1 MIRLKRKNTAW
12 LAALALIITTALF
25 AAPVAI
31 QVQFVLIAL
40 FAVAAIASMVEI
52 GRERETLID
61 ALKRA
66 PIRQRVS
73 PQAREAAERARG
85 RGGYA
90 NDDLMMLDVG
100 LIAVQGSYEGM
111 AMRRTR
117 SISKDDDGVRPF
129 VTLNVDPAEAERNAV
144 VRFEIFNQHGEQA
157 FVHEM
162 RAYLREGEMHIMTDH
177 QLPLAG
183 NRDIVGTG
191 DWDLRVYLDGNLV
204 GMHNFMLAPSM
215 NERQRRLTNEYEEN
229 TYQEAYQI
237 VDEVEQEVPPRLQ
250 DLLQGSSGSSGGGGV
265 SYATP
270 RQASSSGGSNT
281 SNQPSSSSP
290 SSGDSS
296 RSRSRRATTR
306 RRR

>member
-1 MIRLKRKNTAW
+1 MIRVKRKNTAW

-25 AAPVAI
+25 AANVAI

-40 FAVAAIASMVEI
+40 FAIAAVASMVEI
-52 GRERETLID
+52 GRERENLID

-85 RGGYA
+85 RGGFTSS
-90 NDDLMMLDVG
+90 DLMMLDVG
-100 LIAVQGSYEGM
+100 LIAVQGSYEGI

-117 SISKDDDGVRPF
+117 TISKDDDGVRPF
-129 VTLNVDPAEAERNAV
+129 VTLNVDPNEAERNAV

-162 RAYLREGEMHIMTDH
+162 RAYLREGEMNIMTDH

-183 NRDIVGTG
+183 NRDITGTG

-215 NERQRRLTNEYEEN
+215 NERQRRLANDQADTYEEV
-229 TYQEAYQI
+229 YQI

-250 DLLQGSSGSSGGGGV
+250 DLLQGSGSGSSGGGV
-265 SYATP
+265 SYAAP
-270 RQASSSGGSNT
+270 RTSKSNSG
-281 SNQPSSSSP
+281 SSSST
-290 SSGDSS
+290 SSSDDSS
-296 RSRSRRATTR
+296 RSRSRRSTTR